1 MMQLKHHLSCFKI
14 ATILISTL
22 ALQSCCMRLSQDSN
36 SPCGATPNELTLFQD
51 MATMAPN
58 LNQRKTAEL
67 SQAIKEGETLFTGLC
82 SRCHVYTRS
91 STWAREILQA
101 QDPQAPIPPE
111 LTSQRFQKRFS
122 EEYLKATIEYG
133 IHKPFSAHSMP
144 SWKGVLNDNDIRNL
158 VAYIIHI
165 GAPAP
170 MDEAQ

>member
-1 MMQLKHHLSCFKI
+1 MMRHHTSCFKI
-14 ATILISTL
+14 LTILLSMTI
-22 ALQSCCMRLSQDSN
+22 LQSCCMRLSQDPN

-51 MATMAPN
+51 MASVAPN
-58 LNQRKTAEL
+58 LNQRETAEL
-67 SQAIKEGETLFTGLC
+67 SQAIKDGEALFTGLC

-111 LTSQRFQKRFS
+111 LTSQRFQKSFS

-133 IHKPFSAHSMP
+133 VHKPFAAHSMP
-144 SWKGVLNDNDIRNL
+144 SWKGVLNEDDIRSL

-170 MDEAQ
+170 YEETE